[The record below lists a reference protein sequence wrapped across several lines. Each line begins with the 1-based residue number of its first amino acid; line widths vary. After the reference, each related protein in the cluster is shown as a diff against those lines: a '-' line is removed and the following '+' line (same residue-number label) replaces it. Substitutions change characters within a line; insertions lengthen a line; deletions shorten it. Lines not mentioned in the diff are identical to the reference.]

1 MSLSELQAKNAKP
14 KERAYK
20 LADGGGLFLLIQ
32 PNGAKLWRMKYRYGG
47 KEKLL
52 SFGAYPEVGIAAARE
67 KRTLAKAMLIEGKD
81 PMANRSEMNPE
92 EAETFLAVA
101 KRWHN
106 NRASALDPAHARRV
120 WSRLER
126 DVFPVIGDKSMH
138 QITPPDVLALVRKI
152 EARGALDI
160 SRRAKQGVGQIFQ
173 FAIASG
179 LASADPTAHL
189 RGALKPR
196 PRVKHM
202 TRVPLGE
209 LPTFLEKLR
218 AYDEQGNRRSS
229 TTRDALMLTL
239 LTWVRTKELRMAVRS
254 EFEDLDGK
262 APHWRIPGER
272 MKMAREHLVPLSVEA
287 AEIAKRAITS
297 SSGEF
302 LFPGAT
308 PEKPMSENTMIYALY
323 RLGYH
328 SRQTVHGFRGL
339 ASTWANE
346 QLVEFGEPAMWIRKY
361 HEDWV
366 EMQLAHSEENEVRGA
381 YNAAEYIV
389 PRRRMMQDWAD
400 FLGGQK
406 DVTGPKISGTGNVI
420 DIRSARRKAA

>member
-1 MSLSELQAKNAKP
+1 MPLTELQAKNAKSR
-14 KERAYK
+14 ERAYK
-20 LADGGGLFLLIQ
+20 LADGEGLYLLVQ
-32 PNGAKLWRMKYRYGG
+32 PSGAKLWRMKYRYGG
-47 KEKLL
+47 REKLL
-52 SFGAYPEVGIAAARE
+52 SFGTYPTVGIAEARE
-67 KRTLAKAMLIEGKD
+67 QRTLAKAMLVERKD
-81 PMANRSEMNPE
+81 PMKNRFEMEPQ
-92 EAETFLAVA
+92 EAETFRKIA
-101 KRWHN
+101 KRWHK
-106 NRASALDPAHARRV
+106 NRESALDPAHAKRV

-126 DVFPVIGDKSMH
+126 DVFPVLGHKLMH
-138 QITPPDVLALVRKI
+138 EITPPDVLAMIRKI

-202 TRVPLGE
+202 SRIPLGE

-218 AYDEQGNRRSS
+218 TYVEDGERRST
-229 TTRDALMLTL
+229 TTRDALMLAL
-239 LTWVRTKELRMAVRS
+239 LTWVRTKELRLAVKS
-254 EFEDLDGK
+254 EFENLDGN
-262 APHWRIPGER
+262 APLWRIPGAR
-272 MKMAREHLVPLSVEA
+272 MKMGREHLVPLSA
-287 AEIAKRAITS
+287 QATEIAKRAIEG
-297 SSGEF
+297 SSGEL
-302 LFPGAT
+302 LFPGTT
-308 PEKPMSENTMIYALY
+308 PERPMSENTMIYALY

-366 EMQLAHSEENEVRGA
+366 ETQLAHSEEDEVRGA

-406 DVTGPKISGTGNVI
+406 DIGGPEVSGWGNVI
-420 DIRSARRKAA
+420 DFRTARKRAP

>member
-1 MSLSELQAKNAKP
+1 MPLTELEAKYAK
-14 KERAYK
+14 RRDRSYK

-32 PNGAKLWRMKYRYGG
+32 PNGSKLWRMKYRYGG

-52 SFGAYPEVGIAAARE
+52 SFGAYPTLGIAAAHA
-67 KRTLAKAMLIEGKD
+67 KRDAAKALLAEGKD
-81 PMANRSEMNPE
+81 PGLNRSEMSPE
-92 EAETFLAVA
+92 KGQTFLVVA
-101 KRWHN
+101 QRWHA
-106 NRASALDPAHARRV
+106 NRASALDPAHAQRV

-126 DVFPVIGDKSMH
+126 DVFPVFGDKLMH
-138 QITPPDVLALVRKI
+138 EITPPDVLAMVRKI

-160 SRRAKQGVGQIFQ
+160 SRRAKQGVSQIFQ
-173 FAIASG
+173 FAIACG

-189 RGALKPR
+189 GGALKPR

-202 TRVPLGE
+202 GRLPLGE
-209 LPTFLEKLR
+209 LPTFLEKLQT
-218 AYDEQGNRRSS
+218 YDEQGDRRSS
-229 TTRDALMLTL
+229 TTRDALMLAL
-239 LTWVRTKELRMAVRS
+239 LTWVRTKELRFAIKS
-254 EFEDLDGK
+254 EFENLNGTE
-262 APHWRIPGER
+262 PLWRIPGER
-272 MKMAREHLVPLSVEA
+272 MKMGREHLVPLSVQA
-287 AEIAKRAITS
+287 VEIAKRAIANS
-297 SSGEF
+297 SSEF

-346 QLVEFGEPAMWIRKY
+346 QLVEFGEPAVWIRKY

-381 YNAAEYIV
+381 YNAAEYSV

-400 FLGGQK
+400 FLGSQK
-406 DVTGPKISGTGNVI
+406 NAGGPEISSTGNVV
-420 DIRSARRKAA
+420 DIRSARKSAA